1 MEKNAA
7 QEIVIS
13 TFGERSDTRYFERE
27 FPATSKTTLPW
38 EPTPRF
44 RGVVIDKKRFGYTKR
59 RVRRSIRP
67 EASLRLEGG
76 GCLTEK
82 ITAATP

>member
-13 TFGERSDTRYFERE
+13 TFGERSDTRYFERK
-27 FPATSKTTLPW
+27 FPTPPKTTLPW

-44 RGVVIDKKRFGYTKR
+44 RGAVIDK
-59 RVRRSIRP
+59 
-67 EASLRLEGG
+67 SLKKKTNDTFE
-76 GCLTEK
+76 
-82 ITAATP
+82 IQNAAYAGVHAQSLF